1 MDAKKHHKKKLEVF
15 EMSVLQRILG
25 VSLRDRRG
33 NLNVKKELDIKLS
46 IVDIIQSRI
55 LSYFGH
61 TV

>member
-1 MDAKKHHKKKLEVF
+1 
-15 EMSVLQRILG
+15 MSVLQRILG